1 MRKTKIIAT
10 LGPASFN
17 LDTISQLINNGMDVA
32 RINMSHYNENAGLEK
47 YIQCIREQA
56 EKYKRTVAI
65 LFDLCGPKIRVKK
78 LKCHSIQIK
87 KGSNYTLGSR
97 ECDIPINMDLSFTGH
112 SLGGVVKVN
121 DGNLSFE
128 ILNIENDYLNLRY
141 NLHLSQTNKKHLIQ

>member
-17 LDTISQLINNGMDVA
+17 LETIHQLINNGMDVA

-65 LFDLCGPKIRVKK
+65 LFDLCGPKIRVTALEIIQSK
-78 LKCHSIQIK
+78 LIK
-87 KGSNYTLGSR
+87 
-97 ECDIPINMDLSFTGH
+97 
-112 SLGGVVKVN
+112 
-121 DGNLSFE
+121 E
-128 ILNIENDYLNLRY
+128 III
-141 NLHLSQTNKKHLIQ
+141 HWAVGIVIFP